1 MCDPPSWYGS
11 AMNATSG
18 LMVAAVLYAVPLV
31 FLYVG
36 HTLLTKTGRVLL
48 CRMHPTR
55 KRQRRLPQGD
65 QPGSYAN
72 GRLIQQENAKHV
84 SERLI
89 LSLYSNKE
97 GNWTTLANCVFIYL
111 FTSLGP
117 SNKSTCPIKKSAL
130 EFVGSLLHFLI
141 ALLRIR

>member
-18 LMVAAVLYAVPLV
+18 LMVAAALYAVPLV

-36 HTLLTKTGRVLL
+36 HALLTKTGCVLL

-55 KRQRRLPQGD
+55 KRQRRLPQGN
-65 QPGSYAN
+65 QLGSYAN

-84 SERLI
+84 SKRLTF
-89 LSLYSNKE
+89 LLYSNTE
-97 GNWTTLANCVFIYL
+97 GNCTTLAIYLLIYL

-117 SNKSTCPIKKSAL
+117 SNKSTCPIEKSVL
-130 EFVGSLLHFLI
+130 ELIGSLLHFLI

>member
-18 LMVAAVLYAVPLV
+18 LMVAAALYAVPLV

-36 HTLLTKTGRVLL
+36 HALLTKTGRVLL

-65 QPGSYAN
+65 QLGSYAN

-84 SERLI
+84 SKRLI
-89 LSLYSNKE
+89 FLLYSNTE
-97 GNWTTLANCVFIYL
+97 GNCTTLAICLLIYL

-117 SNKSTCPIKKSAL
+117 SNKSTCPIEKSVL
-130 EFVGSLLHFLI
+130 ELVGSLLHFLI